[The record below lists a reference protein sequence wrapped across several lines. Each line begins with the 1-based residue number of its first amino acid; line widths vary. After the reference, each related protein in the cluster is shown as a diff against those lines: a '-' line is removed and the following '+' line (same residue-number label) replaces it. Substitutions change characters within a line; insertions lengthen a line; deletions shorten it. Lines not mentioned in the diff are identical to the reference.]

1 MGGEKDHDQST
12 SQIWRRGL
20 NVQDAA
26 AHLCLD
32 GNNCPVLSPAT
43 DISGLIRV
51 PETDSDIPALTSL
64 I

>member
-1 MGGEKDHDQST
+1 MGEDHDQST

-20 NVQDAA
+20 NVQDAT
-26 AHLCLD
+26 AHLCVD
-32 GNNCPVLSPAT
+32 DNNCPVLSPAT